1 MTAQNDG
8 KIATEKARPEFI
20 HLTQNYLE
28 NPDYDPAKL
37 LDALI
42 DELLMELPQK
52 KRNDAALSRALLL
65 PPPVVSKLRNKK
77 LSVTDAILV
86 RIYDVTGWDIDKSR
100 ELMGV
105 TSGLVA

>member
-1 MTAQNDG
+1 MTANNEG
-8 KIATEKARPEFI
+8 NTVKAARLEIVP
-20 HLTQNYLE
+20 LTQHHLE
-28 NPDYDPAKL
+28 DANYDPAKL

-65 PPPVVSKLRNKK
+65 PPPVVSKIRNKK
-77 LSVTDAILV
+77 FPVTDAILV
-86 RIYDVTGWDIDKSR
+86 RIYDVTGWSIDKSR

-105 TSGLVA
+105 TPNLVAA